1 MGHFICC
8 QGCGAVIKSG
18 SLVKESTKRKI
29 CWKFCKIVLKNVVA
43 ELIKEDWN
51 HKDTAMY
58 YRGRQGQVKGQ
69 LMANNVPNLCRT
81 CINKSEVEVEVEA
94 EAEEAAAAAA
104 TKREAKAALVV
115 AARKRKAEDMA
126 VAAAAAAATA
136 KREAETRAYCLMLM
150 VGCFICVSV
159 SVGVCTWCFMRG

>member
-8 QGCGAVIKSG
+8 QRCGAVIISG

-58 YRGRQGQVKGQ
+58 YRGRQGQVKAQ
-69 LMANNVPNLCRT
+69 IMANNVPNLCRT
-81 CINKSEVEVEVEA
+81 CINNTEVEVEVEA
-94 EAEEAAAAAA
+94 EEAAAA

-115 AARKRKAEDMA
+115 AARKRKAEDMVV
-126 VAAAAAAATA
+126 VAAAAAAAAAA

-150 VGCFICVSV
+150 IGCFICVSV
-159 SVGVCTWCFMRG
+159 SVVACTWCFMRG